1 MARAQRRD
9 EEAVRITTASTS
21 ANADVARRQRRYLFS
36 MGIRTI
42 CFVGAILV
50 GSGWLMWTLIA
61 GALVLPYV
69 AVVMANAS
77 TTKSDGFALVDHGIR
92 RPELPPGQQT
102 GDEPR

>member
-36 MGIRTI
+36 MGVRTI

-92 RPELPPGQQT
+92 RPELPPVPQT
-102 GDEPR
+102 GDDQR

>member
-9 EEAVRITTASTS
+9 DEAVRITTASTS
-21 ANADVARRQRRYLFS
+21 ANADVDRRQRRYLIS
-36 MGIRTI
+36 MGIRTL

-77 TTKSDGFALVDHGIR
+77 MTKSDGFALVDHGIH
-92 RPELPPGQQT
+92 RPELPPVHQT
-102 GDEPR
+102 GDEER

>member
-1 MARAQRRD
+1 MRKKP
-9 EEAVRITTASTS
+9 EEPVRITTATRPRSQDI
-21 ANADVARRQRRYLFS
+21 AARQRRYLFS
-36 MGIRTI
+36 MSIRTL

-92 RPELPPGQQT
+92 RPELPPVQQT
-102 GDEPR
+102 GGDEH

>member
-9 EEAVRITTASTS
+9 DEAVRITTASTS
-21 ANADVARRQRRYLFS
+21 ANADVDRRQRRYLIS
-36 MGIRTI
+36 MGIRTL

-77 TTKSDGFALVDHGIR
+77 TTKSDGFALVDHGIQ
-92 RPELPPGQQT
+92 RPELPPVHQT
-102 GDEPR
+102 GDEER

>member
-36 MGIRTI
+36 MGIRTL

-92 RPELPPGQQT
+92 RPELPPVRQT
-102 GDEPR
+102 DDESR